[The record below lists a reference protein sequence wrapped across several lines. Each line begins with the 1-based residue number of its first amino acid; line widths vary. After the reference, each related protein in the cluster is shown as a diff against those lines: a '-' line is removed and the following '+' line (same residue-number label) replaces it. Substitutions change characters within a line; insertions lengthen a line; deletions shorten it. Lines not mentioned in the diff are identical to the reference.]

1 MLHGY
6 HESAFERA
14 ILLLRYSRSKLYS
27 PGDVKDWSEL
37 GALLDETYI
46 IYHPRPVPLALYR
59 G

>member
-6 HESAFERA
+6 HESALSFSFA
-14 ILLLRYSRSKLYS
+14 ILEARSKLYS